1 MVKVPKIL
9 FYRHSFFGRKM
20 EKILKVLLFS
30 AKCGS
35 IITVADAVY
44 YPASLT
50 ILSLSDCINKRMLF
64 EERMS

>member
-1 MVKVPKIL
+1 MPKFL
-9 FYRHSFFGRKM
+9 FPLHSIFGCKM

-35 IITVADAVY
+35 IITVDVSEI
-44 YPASLT
+44 YPAALT
-50 ILSLSDCINKRMLF
+50 ILPVSGSINKRMLF